1 LAALCVWAA
10 IDRTHD
16 RFLNTGTRIGRE
28 HFVDAFHEG
37 LKGGG
42 FIEGQNVTVEYRWA
56 DGQYDRLS
64 ALADELVRLK
74 VSVIVAIG
82 SDAVALAAK
91 TATSAIPIVFG
102 NSGDPVGAGL
112 VASLSRPG
120 GNATG
125 VSLFTTT
132 LAAKRLELLRELVP
146 NAQTIG
152 VLTNAL
158 NPAAATETKEII
170 AAASSVGQQ
179 LHVLAAATEAGIA
192 AAFDNLANHRVGG
205 LLVNTDPFFLNH
217 RTQIISLESR
227 HRLPTVHTIRE
238 WTMAGGLMSY
248 GFRIADGYRQA
259 GNYTAQILKGAKPAD
274 MPVVQPTKFELV
286 IIASGKSRK
295 GGRDVVTRKPFIAV
309 QRVRAASLA
318 AIPVGESPTSRR
330 VQPLL

>member
-1 LAALCVWAA
+1 MKRREFIALVGSMAAWPPYVYGQQSTAP
-10 IDRTHD
+10 IIG
-16 RFLNTGTRIGRE
+16 FLNTGTRIGRE

-37 LKGGG
+37 LKEGG

-56 DGQYDRLS
+56 DGRYDRLS

-112 VASLSRPG
+112 VVSLSRPG

-146 NAQTIG
+146 YAQTIG

-170 AAASSVGQQ
+170 AAASSVGQPLQ
-179 LHVLAAATEAGIA
+179 VLAAATETSIA
-192 AAFDNLANHRVGG
+192 AAFDNLANHQVGG
-205 LLVNTDPFFLNH
+205 TLSEYRPLFPK
-217 RTQIISLESR
+217 SSR
-227 HRLPTVHTIRE
+227 
-238 WTMAGGLMSY
+238 
-248 GFRIADGYRQA
+248 ADHQ
-259 GNYTAQILKGAKPAD
+259 
-274 MPVVQPTKFELV
+274 
-286 IIASGKSRK
+286 SR
-295 GGRDVVTRKPFIAV
+295 
-309 QRVRAASLA
+309 
-318 AIPVGESPTSRR
+318 ESP
-330 VQPLL
+330 

>member
-1 LAALCVWAA
+1 MAAWPPYVYGQQSTAP
-10 IDRTHD
+10 IIG
-16 RFLNTGTRIGRE
+16 FLNTGTLIGRE

-37 LKGGG
+37 LKEGG
-42 FIEGQNVTVEYRWA
+42 FIEGQTVTVEYRWA
-56 DGQYDRLS
+56 DGRYDRLS

-112 VASLSRPG
+112 VVSLSRPG

-170 AAASSVGQQ
+170 AAASSVGQPLQ
-179 LHVLAAATEAGIA
+179 VLAAATETAIA
-192 AAFDNLANHRVGG
+192 AAFDNLANHQVGG

-217 RTQIISLESR
+217 RAQIISLESR
-227 HRLPTVHTIRE
+227 HRLPRCTPYESGR
-238 WTMAGGLMSY
+238 W
-248 GFRIADGYRQA
+248 
-259 GNYTAQILKGAKPAD
+259 PA
-274 MPVVQPTKFELV
+274 
-286 IIASGKSRK
+286 A
-295 GGRDVVTRKPFIAV
+295 
-309 QRVRAASLA
+309 
-318 AIPVGESPTSRR
+318 
-330 VQPLL
+330 